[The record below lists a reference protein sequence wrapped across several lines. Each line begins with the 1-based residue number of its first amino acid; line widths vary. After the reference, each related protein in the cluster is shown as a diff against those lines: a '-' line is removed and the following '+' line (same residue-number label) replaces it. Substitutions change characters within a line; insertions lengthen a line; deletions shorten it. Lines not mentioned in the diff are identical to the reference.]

1 MSFANLYA
9 FFLIAFLPLV
19 VIIAL
24 IAVRRKRAV
33 WREFV
38 ADRLRSR
45 LINRASSLPR
55 WLGFSALLLAL
66 LFMIISVAGPQIDE
80 SKKIENTKGRNL
92 IIVLDLSR
100 SMKTGDLSPSRLDQ
114 AKALIY
120 ELLETLPN
128 DRIGVVGFSSSPF
141 LFAPLTI
148 DHSAVRETVEQLDY
162 DSIPTGGSDLASA
175 IKLAVATLKETAQTN
190 NGLLVLSDGE
200 EHSPKILSTLQDIKE
215 SGTYVFAVGVG
226 TEDGGFI
233 PDENEPD
240 GKFRDVKGDVV
251 ISRLQTATLEN
262 FATQAGGR
270 FTIAQSSADIPAMIK
285 TAVADLESFELKGRE
300 KISAQE
306 LFQWTLF
313 PAILFLIAAILF
325 STRWRAVSRVATAA
339 AGFTFAMMMATPSH
353 AAVDASISDARAAMA
368 RNDFT
373 QARDLFSMLAT
384 EEIPSSPEHS
394 ALMLGKAT
402 AEYRLGELPEARKS
416 FSQALTTEDSAIR
429 TAAHQGLGNLLFQL
443 GWQELSGG
451 ENYPGAEFGPAQFEE
466 HFKERVA
473 EWMKDDKTD
482 AKTPSEGYQTMRR
495 LMLNWAD
502 SVRHTQSILS
512 MDPQQQDAQQLK
524 VTSKTYLEMLR
535 KALEEQ
541 KKEMQAQMGGQGEG
555 DGEGEGEGDTP
566 GEGEGQGE
574 DGPPGEG
581 KSGNQNKGEG
591 EGDEDKGPNGKTP
604 EDEKT
609 DPKNEHGKDEKPG
622 ETKEQSALRKLNEN
636 ADLQRGIVAPGRFEF
651 RRPEKDW

>member
-1 MSFANLYA
+1 MSFAHPYA
-9 FFLIAFLPLV
+9 FLGIIFVPLLL
-19 VIIAL
+19 L
-24 IAVRRKRAV
+24 IAVLAIRSKRSV
-33 WREFV
+33 WKEFV

-45 LINRASSLPR
+45 LINRASTLPR
-55 WLGFSALLLAL
+55 WLGFSSLLLAL
-66 LFMIISVAGPQIDE
+66 FFMFLSAAGPQIDE

-120 ELLETLPN
+120 ELLEMLPN
-128 DRIGVVGFSSSPF
+128 DRIGVVGFSSSPY

-148 DHSAVRETVEQLDY
+148 DHSAVRETVEQLDF

-215 SGTYVFAVGVG
+215 SGTYVFAVGIG

-233 PDENEPD
+233 PDENQPD
-240 GKFRDVKGDVV
+240 GKFRDVNDNVV
-251 ISRLQTATLEN
+251 ISRLQTGTLQN
-262 FATQAGGR
+262 FAQQAGGR

-285 TAVADLESFELKGRE
+285 SAVADLESFELKGRE
-300 KISAQE
+300 KISAHE
-306 LFQWTLF
+306 LFQWSLF
-313 PAILFLIAAILF
+313 PAIVLLIAAILL
-325 STRWRAVSRVATAA
+325 STRWRAVSRATSATAILA
-339 AGFTFAMMMATPSH
+339 FSLLLIPPSRADSTP
-353 AAVDASISDARAAMA
+353 SISDARAALEA
-368 RNDFT
+368 KDFAK
-373 QARDLFSMLAT
+373 ARDLFAMLAAQ
-384 EEIPSSPEHS
+384 ENPSSAEHS

-402 AEYRLGELPEARKS
+402 AEYRLDELAEARKS
-416 FSQALTTEDSAIR
+416 YSQALTTDDSAIR

-443 GWQELSGG
+443 GWQEISGG
-451 ENYPGAEFGPAQFEE
+451 ENYPGAEMGTAAFEK
-466 HFKERVA
+466 HFKDRVA

-482 AKTPSEGYQTMRR
+482 AKTPSEGYRIMRTT
-495 LMLNWAD
+495 MLNWAD
-502 SVRHTQSILS
+502 SVRHAQSILS
-512 MDPQQQDAQQLK
+512 MDPQQQDAKQLEL
-524 VTSKTYLEMLR
+524 TSKTYLEMLR
-535 KALEEQ
+535 KALEDQ

-555 DGEGEGEGDTP
+555 EGEGQNPGGEGDGEGEGD
-566 GEGEGQGE
+566 EGE
-574 DGPPGEG
+574 PGEG
-581 KSGNQNKGEG
+581 KSGKNNQS
-591 EGDEDKGPNGKTP
+591 EGDQGEDPSGKTP
-604 EDEKT
+604 QDEKT
-609 DPKNEHGKDEKPG
+609 DPNNEHGKDQKPG

>member
-1 MSFANLYA
+1 MSFAHYYA
-9 FFLIAFLPLV
+9 FFFILLLPLL

-24 IAVRRKRAV
+24 IALQRKRSV
-33 WREFV
+33 WKAFV

-80 SKKIENTKGRNL
+80 SKKVENTKGRNL

-200 EHSPKILSTLQDIKE
+200 EHSPKILNTLQDIKE
-215 SGTYVFAVGVG
+215 SGTYVFAVGIG

-233 PDENEPD
+233 PDEKEAD

-251 ISRLQTATLEN
+251 ISRLQTATLRN
-262 FATQAGGR
+262 FAEQAGGR

-285 TAVADLESFELKGRE
+285 SAVSDLESFELKGRE

-313 PAILFLIAAILF
+313 PAILLLLAAILL
-325 STRWRAVSRVATAA
+325 STRWRAVSRITTSTAMIA
-339 AGFTFAMMMATPSH
+339 FAFMMATPTH
-353 AAVDASISDARAAMA
+353 GETDASISDARAAMEG
-368 RNDFT
+368 NDFP
-373 QARDLFSMLAT
+373 QARDVFSMLAAD
-384 EEIPSSPEHS
+384 EVPGSIEHS
-394 ALMLGKAT
+394 SLMLGKAT
-402 AEYRLGELPEARKS
+402 AEYRLGEIPEARKS
-416 FSQALTTEDSAIR
+416 YSQALTTEDSAIR
-429 TAAHQGLGNLLFQL
+429 KAAHQGLSHLLFQL
-443 GWQELSGG
+443 GWQELSSG
-451 ENYPGAEFGPAQFEE
+451 ENYPGLEFGPAQFEE
-466 HFKERVA
+466 HFKDRVA

-482 AKTPSEGYQTMRR
+482 AKTPSEGYRTMRNV
-495 LMLNWAD
+495 MLNWAD
-502 SVRHTQSILS
+502 SVRHAQSILS
-512 MDPQQQDAQQLK
+512 MDPQNPEAKQLHH
-524 VTSKTYLEMLR
+524 TSKTYLEMLR
-535 KALEEQ
+535 KALEDQ

-555 DGEGEGEGDTP
+555 EGEGPGEGQDPEGEGEGEGD
-566 GEGEGQGE
+566 GEGKGKEGS
-574 DGPPGEG
+574 PGDG
-581 KSGNQNKGEG
+581 KSGNKNQGN
-591 EGDEDKGPNGKTP
+591 DPNGKQK
-604 EDEKT
+604 DEKP
-609 DPKNEHGKDEKPG
+609 DPKNEHGADQKPG

>member
-1 MSFANLYA
+1 MSFAHYYA
-9 FFLIAFLPLV
+9 LFYILLLPLL

-24 IAVRRKRAV
+24 IAVQRNQAV
-33 WREFV
+33 WKAFV

-55 WLGFSALLLAL
+55 WLGFSALLCAL

-80 SKKIENTKGRNL
+80 SKKVENTKGRNL

-200 EHSPKILSTLQDIKE
+200 EHSPKILNTLQDIKE
-215 SGTYVFAVGVG
+215 SGTYVFAVGIG

-233 PDENEPD
+233 PDENEAD

-251 ISRLQTATLEN
+251 ISRLQTSTLRN
-262 FATQAGGR
+262 FAEQAGGR

-285 TAVADLESFELKGRE
+285 SAVADLESFELKGRE

-306 LFQWTLF
+306 LYQWTLF
-313 PAILFLIAAILF
+313 PAIFLLFTAILL
-325 STRWRAVSRVATAA
+325 STRWRAVSRVAAATAS
-339 AGFTFAMMMATPSH
+339 FTFALMMTTTSH
-353 AAVDASISDARAAMA
+353 AGVNASISDARAAMA
-368 RNDFT
+368 RNDFE

-394 ALMLGKAT
+394 ALTLGKAT
-402 AEYRLGELPEARKS
+402 AEYRLGELPESRKS
-416 FSQALTTEDSAIR
+416 YSQALTTEDSSIR

-451 ENYPGAEFGPAQFEE
+451 ENYPGAELGPEQFEE
-466 HFKERVA
+466 LFKERVA

-482 AKTPSEGYQTMRR
+482 AKSPSEGYRAMRSV
-495 LMLNWAD
+495 MLNWAD

-512 MDPQQQDAQQLK
+512 MDPQHQEAQQLK
-524 VTSKTYLEMLR
+524 ATSKTYLEMLR

-555 DGEGEGEGDTP
+555 QSEGQGQDPEGEGEGEG
-566 GEGEGQGE
+566 EGEEGSPGDGQ
-574 DGPPGEG
+574 
-581 KSGNQNKGEG
+581 SGNKNQNK
-591 EGDEDKGPNGKTP
+591 DPNGKP
-604 EDEKT
+604 KDEKT
-609 DPKNEHGKDEKPG
+609 DPKNEHGADQKTG

-636 ADLQRGIVAPGRFEF
+636 TDLQRGIVAPGRFEF